1 MQVEQLRQMETPNMV
16 SNQKK
21 FAAVILAGFMSLGAS
36 SAYAAGDAA
45 NGATLFKANICSACH
60 TTVKGG
66 ASAIGPNLFGVSGRK
81 AGGVAGYAYSPAMKA
96 SGVTWDDDT
105 LAKYLMAPSIII
117 RGNKMV
123 FAGIKKQGDA
133 DDVVAY
139 LATLN

>member
-1 MQVEQLRQMETPNMV
+1 MV

-21 FAAVILAGFMSLGAS
+21 FAAVMLAGFMSLGAS

-60 TTVKGG
+60 TVKGG

-81 AGGVAGYAYSPAMKA
+81 AGSVAGYAYSPAMKA

-123 FAGIKKQGDA
+123 FAGIKKQSDA

-139 LATLN
+139 LATLK